1 MTAANGMANSGKTM
15 NLARSIIVPDT
26 MASDTAQNT
35 NWNHHLADAGTVL
48 AAIAGRSSFEPGEN
62 VGMKPLNPTTGK
74 SQVAAAP
81 NASAKPIAQYAIEA
95 TPKFV
100 MTLATMVP
108 TFFMRLKPTSSMAK
122 PACMNITSTA
132 ATITQTVSAPTPAA
146 AVAVVSPSAART
158 WSGSAVA
165 SAAITT
171 AVSSLC
177 LLMADQPNQRR
188 ASLPYARQP
197 KSHGEVL
204 VGPHGAGAMSDPNF
218 VCAAL

>member
-100 MTLATMVP
+100 MTFATTVP

-122 PACMNITSTA
+122 PACMNITRQA
-132 ATITQTVSAPTPAA
+132 ATITHTVSAATPAA
-146 AVAVVSPSAART
+146 WPAVGSSAASTETGVSAKTIPAATPIRASNDDT
-158 WSGSAVA
+158 SLGWCGSA
-165 SAAITT
+165 
-171 AVSSLC
+171 
-177 LLMADQPNQRR
+177 
-188 ASLPYARQP
+188 
-197 KSHGEVL
+197 
-204 VGPHGAGAMSDPNF
+204 
-218 VCAAL
+218 